1 MPTDLD
7 AVLTKLELDPSS
19 LTPAETE
26 LLTRALRTLAA
37 SQLTILRLERLLA
50 IHGESGGR
58 LDSILSDATAA
69 LERRDDS
76 PAPGVGFDPVL
87 AARAR
92 ADLARRVEDARTGRE
107 VLLAALAFARD
118 LARAP

>member
-19 LTPAETE
+19 LTPPETD

-37 SQLTILRLERLLA
+37 SQVTILRLERLLA
-50 IHGESGGR
+50 IHGESGAR
-58 LDSILSDATAA
+58 LDAILCDASAL
-69 LERRDDS
+69 LERRDGS
-76 PAPGVGFDPVL
+76 PAPGAGFDPVL

-92 ADLARRVEDARTGRE
+92 SDLARRVEDARTGRE

-118 LARAP
+118 LARLP